1 MCRVVAAV
9 YKKGRTGSGEARRI
23 RFVKETVRLRGSE
36 TVTVY
41 VRGSPQRESTT
52 GRFVKEAWATEKQ
65 ELCEGQGFPFQA
77 PFLADSISRIPSTEL
92 KTALAS

>member
-1 MCRVVAAV
+1 MAAV

-23 RFVKETVRLRGSE
+23 RFVKEAVRLQESE

-65 ELCEGQGFPFQA
+65 ELCEGQGYPFQA
-77 PFLADSISRIPSTEL
+77 PFLAESISRIPSTEL